1 MRPRTLQFYSDLAD
15 NYVNGNISDF
25 KKGLKRLTKKE
36 LFVFAIMFERCYFKD
51 ANTIIFKHLD

>member
-1 MRPRTLQFYSDLAD
+1 MRTLQFYKDIAE

-36 LFVFAIMFERCYFKD
+36 LLMFESIFTRCYFKD